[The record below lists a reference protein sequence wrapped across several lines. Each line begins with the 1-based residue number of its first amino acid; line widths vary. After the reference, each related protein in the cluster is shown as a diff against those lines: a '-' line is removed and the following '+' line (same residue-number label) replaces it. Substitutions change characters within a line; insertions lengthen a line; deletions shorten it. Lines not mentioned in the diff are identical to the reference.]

1 MNRKR
6 GTIHKYSAHC
16 PAHALYPCTPPR
28 KKWQPTPIFLPE
40 KFHGQRSLV
49 SYSPWSHKE
58 SDMTERLTLLIL
70 LHFVLLCLADIECFT
85 NQRSVVTLCQVS
97 LLTPLFPTGFAYS
110 LSLCH
115 ILQYFKTSTS
125 KKMTIPKRLR

>member
-1 MNRKR
+1 M
-6 GTIHKYSAHC
+6 
-16 PAHALYPCTPPR
+16 
-28 KKWQPTPIFLPE
+28 
-40 KFHGQRSLV
+40 
-49 SYSPWSHKE
+49 SYSLWGHKE
-58 SDMTERLTLLIL
+58 SDVTEQLTLLIL

-110 LSLCH
+110 MSLCY

-125 KKMTIPKRLR
+125 KKITIHQRLR

>member
-1 MNRKR
+1 M
-6 GTIHKYSAHC
+6 
-16 PAHALYPCTPPR
+16 
-28 KKWQPTPIFLPE
+28 
-40 KFHGQRSLV
+40 
-49 SYSPWSHKE
+49 SYSPWGHKE